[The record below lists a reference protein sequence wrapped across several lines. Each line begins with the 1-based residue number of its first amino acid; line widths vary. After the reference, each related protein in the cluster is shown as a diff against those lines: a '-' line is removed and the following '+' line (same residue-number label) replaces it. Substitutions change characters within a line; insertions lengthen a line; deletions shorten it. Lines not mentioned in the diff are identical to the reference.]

1 MLSMNVLQCF
11 LFNDATVETRYN
23 AVLGVHRSD
32 PRYIRV
38 DGYNAV
44 CVPPTLPT
52 NGLYPRSIV
61 SYYDHIYYISYHIL

>member
-1 MLSMNVLQCF
+1 MKTFRAMEKILV
-11 LFNDATVETRYN
+11 TVETRYN

-52 NGLYPRSIV
+52 NGLYLRSIV
-61 SYYDHIYYISYHIL
+61 SYYEHIYYISYHIL